1 MNKKA
6 IIFKALKYLFF
17 LAGFPLM
24 MMVMIIIMAPM
35 FGTEVLGNHAQNWV
49 IVFTVMGVILLIIH
63 FLLEKFIGAKGR
75 THHKLVLVVMS
86 AFSVLCI
93 MLPSA
98 IYDAAMRPKYE
109 AARNKLV
116 GEVDVKDFNA
126 VQGWHRDFTKCY
138 DGDVSMYKSMNE
150 AYHAFD
156 ALAIEIALD
165 KPDMLK
171 AITTGDFPI
180 NLAATLLLKT
190 SAIKNGN
197 DHNLSIDK
205 IIDMNL
211 NSVIM
216 ALLPLVSGD
225 GPIDNAKINDVINSV
240 LVYKEFDG
248 IRWNI
253 FNILGNNMLF
263 PDIDPNAEI
272 VQTVNGQKTVIGA
285 SLGYQDMAWLDG
297 IPMMFFIPLMSMRVV
312 FYVFAALLAL
322 FAAIQYYA
330 AERYSNKF
338 SKTFSYI
345 MLKP

>member
-1 MNKKA
+1 
-6 IIFKALKYLFF
+6 
-17 LAGFPLM
+17 
-24 MMVMIIIMAPM
+24 
-35 FGTEVLGNHAQNWV
+35 
-49 IVFTVMGVILLIIH
+49 
-63 FLLEKFIGAKGR
+63 
-75 THHKLVLVVMS
+75 MS
-86 AFSVLCI
+86 AF
-93 MLPSA
+93 
-98 IYDAAMRPKYE
+98 K
-109 AARNKLV
+109 
-116 GEVDVKDFNA
+116 
-126 VQGWHRDFTKCY
+126 
-138 DGDVSMYKSMNE
+138 
-150 AYHAFD
+150 
-156 ALAIEIALD
+156 LD
-165 KPDMLK
+165 KDIRKLL
-171 AITTGDFPI
+171 ITYT
-180 NLAATLLLKT
+180 LANMLLLKT

-211 NSVIM
+211 NSVII

-312 FYVFAALLAL
+312 LYVFAALLAL

-330 AERYSNKF
+330 AERYSKKF

>member
-1 MNKKA
+1 
-6 IIFKALKYLFF
+6 
-17 LAGFPLM
+17 
-24 MMVMIIIMAPM
+24 
-35 FGTEVLGNHAQNWV
+35 
-49 IVFTVMGVILLIIH
+49 
-63 FLLEKFIGAKGR
+63 
-75 THHKLVLVVMS
+75 MS
-86 AFSVLCI
+86 AF
-93 MLPSA
+93 
-98 IYDAAMRPKYE
+98 K
-109 AARNKLV
+109 
-116 GEVDVKDFNA
+116 
-126 VQGWHRDFTKCY
+126 
-138 DGDVSMYKSMNE
+138 
-150 AYHAFD
+150 
-156 ALAIEIALD
+156 LD
-165 KPDMLK
+165 KDIRKLL
-171 AITTGDFPI
+171 ITYT
-180 NLAATLLLKT
+180 LANMLLLKT

-312 FYVFAALLAL
+312 LYVFAALLAL
-322 FAAIQYYA
+322 RQ
-330 AERYSNKF
+330 SNTMRRKD
-338 SKTFSYI
+338 I
-345 MLKP
+345 LKNFLRLSLILCLSLDRA